1 MIENNIYNNIIS
13 PLTECAASGHSLSV
27 GDLCRL
33 RDNLSKCT
41 DENEQKFILQQLS
54 PLYEAYIKGKKPFV
68 GYFENEIIR
77 KFCDW
82 DVAFGTKIANLDL
95 IETAISWADNN
106 SEVRVEDFIS
116 LLTCYSKACPNEQW
130 DDLEQEVWHEILKL
144 EVYGNRTKAG
154 YLVLLHGFLRIV
166 IRRPDP
172 LEQQKFIDLFIENW
186 DYLKLVYSVMIRCI
200 VDCGHKDFA
209 GVANNVRI
217 LSRCHP
223 YIYIFYSVL
232 SERFEDLCQSGT
244 DREKL
249 SKHLNK
255 IMEIMNTTT
264 QDCSHLDILCRIFFP
279 DSFKEYLDKNRLPSY
294 DEVVNELNEMK
305 NKVDSLNSQIEQMAQ
320 RMVNAV
326 NASIPVGDIEKELL
340 RLSPGTSYDV
350 FTQVN
355 SLLTGNKAW
364 MERASDIKQKIL
376 SMRDNPTIVNGNVYQ
391 SGATHD
397 DRSKHIELGDNSNQL
412 KLEDK

>member
-1 MIENNIYNNIIS
+1 
-13 PLTECAASGHSLSV
+13 
-27 GDLCRL
+27 
-33 RDNLSKCT
+33 
-41 DENEQKFILQQLS
+41 
-54 PLYEAYIKGKKPFV
+54 
-68 GYFENEIIR
+68 
-77 KFCDW
+77 
-82 DVAFGTKIANLDL
+82 
-95 IETAISWADNN
+95 
-106 SEVRVEDFIS
+106 
-116 LLTCYSKACPNEQW
+116 
-130 DDLEQEVWHEILKL
+130 
-144 EVYGNRTKAG
+144 
-154 YLVLLHGFLRIV
+154 
-166 IRRPDP
+166 

-255 IMEIMNTTT
+255 IMEIMSTTT